1 MNKKGLIISLALLGL
16 LISINLVIK
25 CYKDDNMENPIDGS
39 NSTDTN
45 INNGLNLPTTGNDY
59 IINTKSGAKIR
70 VINEY
75 TTEYFTSD
83 KNLLIMFGSW
93 CAHCKEEFEDVKQI
107 VEFYKDNNEVNVI
120 LIAHE
125 FEDTVNDLVTLIED
139 DFKIKNTPVF
149 IDLKRIIRKNLD
161 PEASTVPISYVVNK
175 DGNVLQKY
183 NDAITLD
190 IAKDMLK

>member
-1 MNKKGLIISLALLGL
+1 MNKKGLIISLLLLALLV
-16 LISINLVIK
+16 SINFVIK
-25 CYKDDNMENPIDGS
+25 YYTNNKTKEPI
-39 NSTDTN
+39 NNNT
-45 INNGLNLPTTGNDY
+45 NNGLNLPTTGNDY
-59 IINTKSGAKIR
+59 IIETKSGAKIR

-93 CAHCKEEFEDVKQI
+93 CAHCKEEFEDIKQI
-107 VEFYKDNNEVNVI
+107 VGFYKDNNDVNVI

-125 FEDTVNDLVTLIED
+125 FEDTVSDLVTLVEE
-139 DFKIKNTPVF
+139 DFKIQNTPVF

-161 PEASTVPISYVVNK
+161 PEASTVPISYVVDK
-175 DGNVLQKY
+175 DGNVLEKY